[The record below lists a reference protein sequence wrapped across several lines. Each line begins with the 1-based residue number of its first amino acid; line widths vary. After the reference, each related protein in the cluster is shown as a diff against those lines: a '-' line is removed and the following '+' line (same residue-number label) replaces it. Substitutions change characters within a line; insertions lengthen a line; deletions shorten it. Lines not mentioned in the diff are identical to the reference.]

1 MDKSIQES
9 IDKVGVAFE
18 AFKET
23 NDKRLAAIEKNAGT
37 AELDEKLD
45 KITKTLDEH
54 EDANEKVTATALEQ
68 RQAMADRL
76 EDIEKVMARPGFGG
90 IKEPGDDRK
99 SAFLEWCR
107 SGGVDMAPERKAV
120 LTIADDVSGGYL
132 APSEYVREIIKAQVD
147 FSPIRTIARV
157 RSTSQRSV
165 MLPKRTGTFSAVW
178 VGETSSRSETTGLAY
193 GLEEIPTHEMSA
205 LVDIS
210 AMDLE
215 DGAFD
220 LEAELNA
227 EFAEQF
233 GVAEG
238 LAFVNGSAVARPEG
252 FMTNSDVGETNSGS
266 ALVITPDGLLSLFYA
281 IKTAYSNNAV
291 WTLNRTTLGSVRKLK
306 DGNGQYLWIPGLAV
320 GQPNTINGA
329 PYVEVTDMPNE
340 GADLF
345 PVAFGDFRRAYV
357 IIDRINIAVLRDPF
371 TQATTGTI
379 RFVARRRVGGQVV
392 LAEAIRKLKCS
403 T

>member
-1 MDKSIQES
+1 MDKDIKES
-9 IDKVGVAFE
+9 FDKVGEAFE
-18 AFKET
+18 ALTET
-23 NDKRLAAIEKNAGT
+23 NDARFAAIDKQRGT

-45 KITKTLDEH
+45 KINATLDEY
-54 EDANEKVTATALEQ
+54 EDANQKVTLAAQQE
-68 RQAMADRL
+68 RQAIADRL
-76 EDIEKVMARPGFGG
+76 EGIETVMARPGFGG

-99 SAFLEWCR
+99 AAFFEWCR
-107 SGGVDMAPERKAV
+107 AGGDGMTPERKAV
-120 LTIADDVSGGYL
+120 LTISDDVSGGYL
-132 APSEYVREIIKAQVD
+132 APSESVREIIKAQVE
-147 FSPIRTIARV
+147 FSPVRNFARV
-157 RSTSQRSV
+157 RSTGQRSV

-178 VGETSSRSETTGLAY
+178 VGETSTRSETTGLAY

-215 DGAFD
+215 DSAFD

-238 LAFVNGSAVARPEG
+238 LAFVTGSAVARPEG
-252 FMTNSDVGETNSGS
+252 FQTNSDVASTNSGS
-266 ALVITPDGLLSLFYA
+266 ALVITADGILSVFYA

-291 WTLNRTTLGSVRKLK
+291 WVLNRTTLGSVRKLK

-320 GQPNTINGA
+320 GQPNMINGA
-329 PYVEVTDMPNE
+329 PYVEVPDMPNE
-340 GADLF
+340 GANLF
-345 PVAFGDFRRAYV
+345 PITFGDFRRAYV
-357 IIDRINIAVLRDPF
+357 IIDRINIVVLRDPF
-371 TQATTGTI
+371 TQAASGVI
-379 RFVARRRVGGQVV
+379 RFIARRRVGGQVV